1 MTSISP
7 KYLYSFKYDYHH
19 EALCKLESRQLFNAE
34 PQNKI
39 LFSSTKIDSSISP
52 FIKTRL
58 EILHSNKS
66 YDSLLNFIEEQK
78 IKVEGFS
85 VEYLLLDN
93 DPAERPERRQR
104 QKDIGCLIEG
114 FPNFEKP
121 TVLYSI
127 CRLHGIWHFG
137 ILTKQDT
144 KWHEHNN
151 KPYSFSSSICIRIA
165 KTLVSIASKGNK
177 SKSLIDTCCGVGTIM
192 LEACVSGFSIEG
204 CDINPKTCNHAR
216 LNLKHF
222 LFDAKVHYCDI
233 KNLNSNYAAAI
244 IDLPYNLYSESSE
257 SVTENIISS
266 TAKIAQRV
274 IIVSTINIQKTIK
287 NSNLKVL
294 DSCFVKKRGKT
305 NFERIVWVCAAQK
318 NDSEK

>member
-1 MTSISP
+1 MNLNLI
-7 KYLYSFKYDYHH
+7 KYLYSFKFDSHH
-19 EALCKLESRQLFNAE
+19 EELCKLESRQLFNTE
-34 PQNKI
+34 PLNKL
-39 LFSSTKIDSSISP
+39 LFSPIKINPSISP
-52 FIKTRL
+52 FIKTRV
-58 EILHSNKS
+58 EIIYSNES
-66 YDSLLNFIEEQK
+66 YKSLLSFIEQLK

-85 VEYLLLDN
+85 VEYLILNKDSS
-93 DPAERPERRQR
+93 ERLERRKI
-104 QKDIGCLIEG
+104 QKDIGHKIEG
-114 FPNFEKP
+114 FPNFKKP
-121 TVLYSI
+121 TIVYSI
-127 CRLHGIWHFG
+127 CRLHETWYFG
-137 ILTKQDT
+137 ILTKQDI
-144 KWHEHNN
+144 KWHDHNN

-233 KNLNSNYAAAI
+233 NNLNSNYAAAI

-294 DSCFVKKRGKT
+294 DSCVVKKRGKT
-305 NFERIVWVCAAQK
+305 NFERIVWVCEAQK
-318 NDSEK
+318 N